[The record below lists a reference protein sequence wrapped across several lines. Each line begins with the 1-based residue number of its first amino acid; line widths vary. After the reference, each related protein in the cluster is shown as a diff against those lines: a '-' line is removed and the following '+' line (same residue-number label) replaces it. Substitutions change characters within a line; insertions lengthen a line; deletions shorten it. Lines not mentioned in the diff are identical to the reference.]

1 MTPEIIILSIVYL
14 LLETSLSL
22 FGMLFLFNKKLNIS
36 IFLAYS
42 LNRILYYIFNAI
54 DVFYPESVLPSFA
67 PIFGA
72 VITILTTY
80 FFFDKN
86 IGRGILKI
94 WILEVYYSLA
104 SLILST
110 LFKGILDFKYCTVL
124 FSAEEDYYSGII
136 TVTISCILLLP
147 PIFVLRKFLNKELPN
162 IVYTLATFVLII
174 TTISSFIFSSINGQN
189 IFSYEYYTALML
201 SISVMVLA
209 AIMIYNNMKT
219 EKHLRQE
226 NEYLTRLNELQYEH
240 YAALNDYQQQLRV
253 MRHDIVNHLHTM
265 QIMTDNG
272 DTAECRDYADELI
285 GQYKSIYTT
294 LCENKPVDALLHS
307 KMSEA
312 QGKNITLTANV
323 SISEDTR
330 IKPVDLVCIFSNL
343 LDNAI
348 TAAESSE
355 KKTVAISAA
364 EKNDMLTI
372 KCENSFSGSIKIRK
386 DFTVK
391 TTKGDSFHHGLG
403 TGIIKSTA
411 EKYGGSVFCET
422 AGDTFTYIVSIPN
435 NINELKGENH
445 A

>member
-1 MTPEIIILSIVYL
+1 MSAGSIIISIVYL
-14 LLETSLSL
+14 ILDIFLSL
-22 FGMLFLFNKKLNIS
+22 FAMLTLYDKKFS
-36 IFLAYS
+36 IKCFLAYS
-42 LNRILYYIFNAI
+42 SNRALYYFMNTL
-54 DVFYPESVLPSFA
+54 PEHGTLTPFLA
-67 PIFGA
+67 FLGTI
-72 VITILTTY
+72 ITLLTIY
-80 FFFDKN
+80 FFFDNN
-86 IGRGILKI
+86 IGRGIIKMFTIEVCFTISCRIIQFLLKDI
-94 WILEVYYSLA
+94 MEYKLCA
-104 SLILST
+104 
-110 LFKGILDFKYCTVL
+110 VL
-124 FSAEEDYYSGII
+124 FSQDENYFIGIVSLFI
-136 TVTISCILLLP
+136 TYITTTLEAYGIRKLFKKDFP
-147 PIFVLRKFLNKELPN
+147 PI
-162 IVYTLATFVLII
+162 VYNMSSLALIGVTL
-174 TTISSFIFSSINGQN
+174 FIFVSSTIMGNN
-189 IFSYEYYTALML
+189 VFSTEYFSALVLML
-201 SISVMVLA
+201 SSLVLA
-209 AIMIYNNMKT
+209 GLIIIGNLKT

-240 YAALNDYQQQLRV
+240 YTALNDYQQQLRV
-253 MRHDIVNHLHTM
+253 MRHDIVNHLHTI

-285 GQYKSIYTT
+285 GQYKSIYTA

-312 QGKNITLTANV
+312 QSKNITLTANV

-372 KCENSFSGSIKIRK
+372 KCENSFSGIIKIRK

-391 TTKGDSFHHGLG
+391 TTKNDSFNHGLG

-411 EKYGGSVFCET
+411 EKYGGNVFCET